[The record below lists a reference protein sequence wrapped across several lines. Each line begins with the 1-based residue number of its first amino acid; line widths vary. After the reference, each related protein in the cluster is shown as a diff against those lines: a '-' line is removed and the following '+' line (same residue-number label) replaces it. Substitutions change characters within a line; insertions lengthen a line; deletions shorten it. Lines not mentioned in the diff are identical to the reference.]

1 MARFY
6 SFFDQLLFF
15 LVCTGV
21 KMQIFNQKNNI
32 CTFLSKIW
40 DIFAKK
46 LELLD

>member
-21 KMQIFNQKNNI
+21 KMQIFNEKNNI
-32 CTFLSKIW
+32 CMLSVQNVGH
-40 DIFAKK
+40 FCKK
-46 LELLD
+46 HELLD